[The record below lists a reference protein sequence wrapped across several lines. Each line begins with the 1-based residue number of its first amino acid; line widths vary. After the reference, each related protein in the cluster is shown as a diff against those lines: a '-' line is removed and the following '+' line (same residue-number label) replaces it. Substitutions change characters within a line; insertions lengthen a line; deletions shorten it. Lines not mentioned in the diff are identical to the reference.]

1 MRARFAAVAVIFA
14 ASVVFGQLKESV
26 TVSVVEVPVTV
37 VDRAGNPI
45 KGLTRENFEVIDEG
59 KKREISSLDS
69 IDFSSIESV
78 SLTSPL
84 NPAARRNFLLV
95 FDLTFSSPNSISRAR
110 QGARDFVTKMV
121 EKRDRVGVATV
132 DVDHGFRF
140 LTAFTTDRNLVDAA
154 IANPATFHG
163 NDPLQLAGML
173 PIEQVASTTGADANS
188 NGIQKNQAAGE
199 INDMV
204 KRAGKAEDQY
214 NRQRIDRQVNLL
226 AGLTKALRAVNGQK
240 HIVLLSEGFD
250 PRLIQ
255 GRDAG
260 INSDQVT
267 ENAAVERGEIW
278 NVDNDNR
285 FGSSTSMS
293 LVDRLTEVA
302 KRSDVILDTVDIR
315 GIRTDSDAAAAG
327 YSHKSNEGLHLLANA
342 TGGTVFKN
350 ANNLATD
357 FQRVVKAQEVV
368 YVLAFT
374 APTSQPG
381 KFHNLKVRLVNA
393 PSGARATY
401 RAGYYEAGTESSVE
415 RTLSN
420 AEIIIGDIR
429 QDAIHVSAL
438 TAPFPTR
445 TANAQVPVILEINGR
460 DLAEGVKG
468 NTASTEIFVY
478 AFDEQGLVR
487 DSLYQRMGVDLEKV
501 GSQLRSSGIKYYG
514 TLSLPEGKYAVK
526 TLVRIAESDRKGYV
540 RSDVVVPRPSDT
552 SLSQPFFFE
561 EPGKWLMVKGGT
573 HDKSNSG
580 YPFEVNGEPFIPS
593 AMVRV
598 HNGEARKFAVFVQN
612 ATPDEITLDTNPKAK
627 LVSQLKSAN
636 GSKFV
641 FQLDGPIGNVATLD
655 VTAKKNGSTIQQT
668 SSVGLVVQ

>member
-1 MRARFAAVAVIFA
+1 MRARFATAAVIFA
-14 ASVVFGQLKESV
+14 ASVVFGQVKESV

-37 VDRAGNPI
+37 VDRAGNAI
-45 KGLTRENFEVIDEG
+45 KGLTRENFEIIDEG

-69 IDFSSIESV
+69 IDFSSVESM
-78 SLTSPL
+78 SQASPL

-95 FDLTFSSPNSISRAR
+95 FDLTFSSPSSIARAQ

-163 NDPLQLAGML
+163 SDPLQLAGNL
-173 PIEQVASTTGADANS
+173 PIAEVSTVSASSGKIDKPDVNA
-188 NGIQKNQAAGE
+188 E
-199 INDMV
+199 YNDMV
-204 KRAGKAEDQY
+204 RRAGKMEDQY
-214 NRQRIDRQVNLL
+214 NRQKIDRQVNLL
-226 AGLTKALRAVNGQK
+226 SGLTKALRAVNGQK
-240 HIVLLSEGFD
+240 HLVLLSEGFD

-260 INSDQVT
+260 TTSQQVA
-267 ENAAVERGEIW
+267 ENQAIEHGEIW

-293 LVDRLTEVA
+293 LVDKLAEVA
-302 KRSDVILDTVDIR
+302 KRSDVILDAVDIR
-315 GIRTDSDAAAAG
+315 GIRSDSDASG
-327 YSHKSNEGLHLLANA
+327 FNRKSNEGLHLLTNS
-342 TGGTVFKN
+342 TGGTVFQN

-381 KFHNLKVRLVNA
+381 KFHNLKIRLVNA
-393 PSGARATY
+393 PAGARATF
-401 RAGYYEAGTESSVE
+401 RAGYYEAGTETSTE

-429 QDAIHVSAL
+429 QDAIHISAL
-438 TAPFPTR
+438 VAPFPTR
-445 TANAQVPVILEINGR
+445 TTNAQIPVILEINGK
-460 DLAEGVKG
+460 DVVDGVKG

-478 AFDEQGLVR
+478 AFDEESLVR
-487 DSLYQRMGVDLEKV
+487 DSLYQRMGVDLAKL
-501 GSQLRSSGIKYYG
+501 GPQLRSSGIKYYG
-514 TLSLPEGKYAVK
+514 TLSLPEGKYVIK
-526 TLVRIAESDRKGYV
+526 TLVRIAESDKKGYV
-540 RSDVVVPRPSDT
+540 RTDLVVPRPSDT
-552 SLSQPFFFE
+552 TVSQPFFFE

-627 LVSQLKSAN
+627 LVSQVKSAN

-655 VTAKKNGSTIQQT
+655 VTAKKKGSTIPHT

>member
-1 MRARFAAVAVIFA
+1 MRARFAAAAVIFA
-14 ASVVFGQLKESV
+14 ASVVFGQVKESV

-37 VDRAGNPI
+37 VDRAGNAI
-45 KGLTRENFEVIDEG
+45 KGLTRENFEIIDEG

-69 IDFSSIESV
+69 IDFSSVESM
-78 SLTSPL
+78 SQASPM

-95 FDLTFSSPNSISRAR
+95 FDLTFSAPSSIARAQ
-110 QGARDFVTKMV
+110 QGARDFVTKLV
-121 EKRDRVGVATV
+121 ERRDRVGVATV

-154 IANPATFHG
+154 IANPSTFHG

-173 PIEQVASTTGADANS
+173 PIQEVSTVSSSSGNKVDADA
-188 NGIQKNQAAGE
+188 E
-199 INDMV
+199 FNDTV
-204 KRAGKAEDQY
+204 RRAGKMEDQY
-214 NRQRIDRQVNLL
+214 NRQKIDRQVNLL
-226 AGLTKALRAVNGQK
+226 SGLTKALRAVNGQK
-240 HIVLLSEGFD
+240 HLVLLSEGFD

-260 INSDQVT
+260 TTSQQVA
-267 ENAAVERGEIW
+267 ESQAIERGEIW

-293 LVDRLTEVA
+293 LVDKLAEVA
-302 KRSDVILDTVDIR
+302 KRSDVILDAVDIR
-315 GIRTDSDAAAAG
+315 GIRTDSDAASG
-327 YSHKSNEGLHLLANA
+327 INRKSNEGLHLLVNS
-342 TGGTVFKN
+342 TGGTVFQN

-381 KFHNLKVRLVNA
+381 KFHNLKIRLVNA
-393 PSGARATY
+393 PSGARPTF
-401 RAGYYEAGTESSVE
+401 RAGYYEVGTETSVE

-438 TAPFPTR
+438 AAPFPTR
-445 TANAQVPVILEINGR
+445 TTNAQIPVILEINGK
-460 DLAEGVKG
+460 DIVDGVKG
-468 NTASTEIFVY
+468 STASTEIFVY

-487 DSLYQRMGVDLEKV
+487 DSLYQRMGIDLDKV
-501 GSQLRSSGIKYYG
+501 GPQLRSSGIKYYG
-514 TLSLPEGKYAVK
+514 TLSLPEGKYVIK
-526 TLVRIAESDRKGYV
+526 TLVRIAESDKKGYV
-540 RSDVVVPRPSDT
+540 RTDLVVPRPSET
-552 SLSQPFFFE
+552 TVSQPFFFE

-580 YPFEVNGEPFIPS
+580 YPFEVNGEAFIPS
-593 AMVRV
+593 AVVRV
-598 HNGEARKFAVFVQN
+598 RNGEARKFAVFVQN

-655 VTAKKNGSTIQQT
+655 VTAKKKGSTIQQT

>member
-1 MRARFAAVAVIFA
+1 MRARFAAAAVIFA
-14 ASVVFGQLKESV
+14 ASVVFGQVKESV

-37 VDRAGNPI
+37 VDRGGNPI
-45 KGLTRENFEVIDEG
+45 KGLTRENFEIIDEG

-69 IDFSSIESV
+69 IDFSSVESM
-78 SLTSPL
+78 SLASPL

-95 FDLTFSSPNSISRAR
+95 FDLTFSSPNSISRAQ

-121 EKRDRVGVATV
+121 VKRDRVGVATV

-154 IANPATFHG
+154 IANPSTFRG
-163 NDPLQLAGML
+163 NDPLQLAGMI
-173 PIEQVASTTGADANS
+173 PIEQMSTTSSGETSKGVD
-188 NGIQKNQAAGE
+188 KNQAAAE

-214 NRQRIDRQVNLL
+214 NRQKIDRQVNLL

-240 HIVLLSEGFD
+240 HLVLLSEGFD

-260 INSDQVT
+260 ISADQVT
-267 ENAAVERGEIW
+267 ENAATERGEIW

-293 LVDRLTEVA
+293 LVDKLTEVA
-302 KRSDVILDTVDIR
+302 KRSDVILDAVDIR
-315 GIRTDSDAAAAG
+315 GIRTDSDASSPG
-327 YSHKSNEGLHLLANA
+327 YSRKSNEGLHLLANS

-350 ANNLATD
+350 ANDLATD
-357 FQRVVKAQEVV
+357 FQRVIKAQEVV

-381 KFHNLKVRLVNA
+381 KFHNLKVRLVNV

-401 RAGYYEAGTESSVE
+401 RSGYYEAGTETSME

-420 AEIIIGDIR
+420 AEIVIGDIR

-438 TAPFPTR
+438 AAPFPTR
-445 TANAQVPVILEINGR
+445 TTNAQIPVILEINGK
-460 DLAEGVKG
+460 DIVEGVKG

-487 DSLYQRMGVDLEKV
+487 DSLYQRMGIDLVHVPYKGAGPAAQAVVAGEV
-501 GSQLRSSGIKYYG
+501 G
-514 TLSLPEGKYAVK
+514 
-526 TLVRIAESDRKGYV
+526 
-540 RSDVVVPRPSDT
+540 
-552 SLSQPFFFE
+552 
-561 EPGKWLMVKGGT
+561 
-573 HDKSNSG
+573 
-580 YPFEVNGEPFIPS
+580 
-593 AMVRV
+593 
-598 HNGEARKFAVFVQN
+598 
-612 ATPDEITLDTNPKAK
+612 
-627 LVSQLKSAN
+627 
-636 GSKFV
+636 
-641 FQLDGPIGNVATLD
+641 
-655 VTAKKNGSTIQQT
+655 VTI
-668 SSVGLVVQ
+668 SSVPAATSKKSHA

>member
-1 MRARFAAVAVIFA
+1 MKTRFAAAAVIFA

-37 VDRAGNPI
+37 VDRAGNAI
-45 KGLTRENFEVIDEG
+45 KGLTRENFEIIDEG

-69 IDFSSIESV
+69 IDFSSVESMNQA
-78 SLTSPL
+78 SPL

-95 FDLTFSSPNSISRAR
+95 FDLTFSSPSSVARAQ

-132 DVDHGFRF
+132 DVDRGFRF

-163 NDPLQLAGML
+163 SDPLQLAGTL
-173 PIEQVASTTGADANS
+173 PVAEVSTVSGSSGKIDKPDAN
-188 NGIQKNQAAGE
+188 AE
-199 INDMV
+199 YNDMV
-204 KRAGKAEDQY
+204 RRAGKMEDQY
-214 NRQRIDRQVNLL
+214 NRQKIDRQVNLL
-226 AGLTKALRAVNGQK
+226 SGLTKALRAVNGQK
-240 HIVLLSEGFD
+240 HLVLLSEGFD

-260 INSDQVT
+260 ITSQQVA
-267 ENAAVERGEIW
+267 ENQAIEHGEIW

-285 FGSSTSMS
+285 FGSSSSMS
-293 LVDRLTEVA
+293 LVDRLAEVA
-302 KRSDVILDTVDIR
+302 KRSDVILDAVDIR
-315 GIRTDSDAAAAG
+315 GIRSDSDASG
-327 YSHKSNEGLHLLANA
+327 FNRKSNEGLHLLANS
-342 TGGTVFKN
+342 TGGTVFQN
-350 ANNLATD
+350 ANQLATD

-368 YVLAFT
+368 YVLAFS

-381 KFHNLKVRLVNA
+381 KFHNLKVRLLNA
-393 PSGARATY
+393 PAGARATY

-420 AEIIIGDIR
+420 AEIIIGDVR
-429 QDAIHVSAL
+429 QDAIHISAL
-438 TAPFPTR
+438 AAPFPTR
-445 TANAQVPVILEINGR
+445 TTNAQIPVILEINGK
-460 DLAEGVKG
+460 DIVDGVKG
-468 NTASTEIFVY
+468 DTASTEIFVY

-487 DSLYQRMGVDLEKV
+487 DSLYQRMGVDLAKL
-501 GSQLRSSGIKYYG
+501 GPQLRSSGIKYYG
-514 TLSLPEGKYAVK
+514 TLSLPEGKYVIK
-526 TLVRIAESDRKGYV
+526 TLVRVAESDRKGYV
-540 RSDVVVPRPSDT
+540 RTDLVVPRPSDT
-552 SLSQPFFFE
+552 TVSQPFFFE

-593 AMVRV
+593 ATVRV
-598 HNGEARKFAVFVQN
+598 RNGEARKFAVFVQN

-655 VTAKKNGSTIQQT
+655 VTAKKKGSTIQQT

>member
-1 MRARFAAVAVIFA
+1 MRARFAAAAVIFA
-14 ASVVFGQLKESV
+14 ASVVFGQVKESV

-37 VDRAGNPI
+37 VDRGGNPI
-45 KGLTRENFEVIDEG
+45 KGLTRENFEIIDEG

-69 IDFSSIESV
+69 IDFSSVESM
-78 SLTSPL
+78 SLASPL

-95 FDLTFSSPNSISRAR
+95 FDLTFSSPNSISRAQ

-121 EKRDRVGVATV
+121 VKRDRVGVATV

-154 IANPATFHG
+154 IANPSTFRG
-163 NDPLQLAGML
+163 NDPLQLAGMI
-173 PIEQVASTTGADANS
+173 PIEQMSTTSSGETSKGVD
-188 NGIQKNQAAGE
+188 KNQAAAE

-214 NRQRIDRQVNLL
+214 NRQKIDRQVNLL

-240 HIVLLSEGFD
+240 HLVLLSEGFD

-260 INSDQVT
+260 ISADQVT
-267 ENAAVERGEIW
+267 ENAATERGEIW

-293 LVDRLTEVA
+293 LVDKLTEVA
-302 KRSDVILDTVDIR
+302 KRSDVILDAVDIR
-315 GIRTDSDAAAAG
+315 GIRTDSDASSAG
-327 YSHKSNEGLHLLANA
+327 YSRKSNEGLHLLANS

-350 ANNLATD
+350 ANDLATD
-357 FQRVVKAQEVV
+357 FQRVIKAQEVV

-381 KFHNLKVRLVNA
+381 KFHNLKVRLVNV

-401 RAGYYEAGTESSVE
+401 RSGYYEAGTETSME

-420 AEIIIGDIR
+420 AEIVIGDIR

-438 TAPFPTR
+438 AAPFPTR
-445 TANAQVPVILEINGR
+445 TTNAQIPVILEINGK
-460 DLAEGVKG
+460 DIVEGVKG

-487 DSLYQRMGVDLEKV
+487 DSLYQRMGIDLDKV
-501 GSQLRSSGIKYYG
+501 GPQLRSSGIKYYG
-514 TLSLPEGKYAVK
+514 TLSLPEGKYAIK
-526 TLVRIAESDRKGYV
+526 TLVRIAESDKKGYV
-540 RSDVVVPRPSDT
+540 RTDLVVPRPSDT
-552 SLSQPFFFE
+552 TVSQPFFFE

-580 YPFEVNGEPFIPS
+580 YPFEVNGEAFIPS

-598 HNGEARKFAVFVQN
+598 HNGEPRKFAVFVQN
-612 ATPDEITLDTNPKAK
+612 ATPDELTLDTNPKAK
-627 LVSQLKSAN
+627 LVSQHKSAN

-655 VTAKKNGSTIQQT
+655 VTAKKKGSTIQQT

>member
-1 MRARFAAVAVIFA
+1 MKARFAAAAVIFA
-14 ASVVFGQLKESV
+14 ASVVFGQVKESV

-37 VDRAGNPI
+37 VDRAGNAI
-45 KGLTRENFEVIDEG
+45 KGLTRENFEIIDEG

-69 IDFSSIESV
+69 IDFSSVESM
-78 SLTSPL
+78 SQASPL

-95 FDLTFSSPNSISRAR
+95 FDLTFSSPSSITRAQ

-132 DVDHGFRF
+132 DVDRGFRF

-154 IANPATFHG
+154 IANPATFRG
-163 NDPLQLAGML
+163 NDPLQLAGTL
-173 PIEQVASTTGADANS
+173 PIAEVSNISATSGGRVDA
-188 NGIQKNQAAGE
+188 IAE
-199 INDMV
+199 FNDMV
-204 KRAGKAEDQY
+204 RRAGKAEDQY
-214 NRQRIDRQVNLL
+214 NRQKIDRQVNLL
-226 AGLTKALRAVNGQK
+226 AGLAKTLRSVSGQK
-240 HIVLLSEGFD
+240 HLVLLSEGFD

-260 INSDQVT
+260 VSSQQVV
-267 ENAAVERGEIW
+267 ENAAAESGEIW

-285 FGSSTSMS
+285 FGSATSMS
-293 LVDRLTEVA
+293 LVDRLAEAA
-302 KRSDVILDTVDIR
+302 KRSDVILDAVDIR
-315 GIRTDSDAAAAG
+315 GVRSDTDAATG
-327 YSHKSNEGLHLLANA
+327 FDRKSNEGLHLLANSA
-342 TGGTVFKN
+342 GGTVFKN
-350 ANNLATD
+350 ANSLATD
-357 FQRVVKAQEVV
+357 FQRVLKAQEVV
-368 YVLAFT
+368 YVLAFA

-381 KFHNLKVRLVNA
+381 KFHNLKIRLVNA
-393 PSGARATY
+393 PAGARATY
-401 RAGYYEAGTESSVE
+401 RAGYYEAGTESAAE

-420 AEIIIGDIR
+420 AEIVIGDVR
-429 QDAIHVSAL
+429 QDAVHLSAL
-438 TAPFPTR
+438 AAPFPTR
-445 TANAQVPVILEINGR
+445 TANAQVPVIVEINGK
-460 DLAEGVKG
+460 DIVEGLKG

-501 GSQLRSSGIKYYG
+501 GAQLRSSGIKYYG
-514 TLSLPEGKYAVK
+514 TLSLPEGKYAIK
-526 TLVRIAESDRKGYV
+526 TLVRIAESDKKGYV
-540 RSDVVVPRPSDT
+540 RTDLVVPHPGDT
-552 SLSQPFFFE
+552 TVSQPFFFE

-593 AMVRV
+593 ATVRV
-598 HNGEARKFAVFVQN
+598 RNGEARKFAVFVQN
-612 ATPDEITLDTNPKAK
+612 ASPDEITLDTNPKAK

-655 VTAKKNGSTIQQT
+655 VTAKKKGSTIQQT

>member
-1 MRARFAAVAVIFA
+1 MRARFAAAAVIFA
-14 ASVVFGQLKESV
+14 ASVVSGQVKESV

-37 VDRAGNPI
+37 VDRGGNPI
-45 KGLTRENFEVIDEG
+45 RGLTRENFEITDEG
-59 KKREISSLDS
+59 KKREISSLDI
-69 IDFSSIESV
+69 IDFSSVESV
-78 SLTSPL
+78 SQASPL

-95 FDLTFSSPNSISRAR
+95 FDLTFSSPNSIARAQ

-154 IANPATFHG
+154 IANPSTFRG

-173 PIEQVASTTGADANS
+173 PIQEMSTTTSPAAQK
-188 NGIQKNQAAGE
+188 NGIEKPDAAAE
-199 INDMV
+199 FNDMV
-204 KRAGKAEDQY
+204 RRAGKAEDQY
-214 NRQRIDRQVNLL
+214 NRQKIDRQVNLL
-226 AGLTKALRAVNGQK
+226 AGLTKALRAVRGQK
-240 HIVLLSEGFD
+240 HLVLLSEGFD

-260 INSDQVT
+260 STSQQVT
-267 ENAAVERGEIW
+267 ENTAVEHGEIW

-293 LVDRLTEVA
+293 LVDKLADVA
-302 KRSDVILDTVDIR
+302 RRSDVILDAVDIR
-315 GIRTDSDAAAAG
+315 GIRTDSDAASG
-327 YSHKSNEGLHLLANA
+327 FNRKSNEGLHLLANS
-342 TGGTVFKN
+342 TGGTVFQN
-350 ANNLATD
+350 ANNLGTD

-381 KFHNLKVRLVNA
+381 KFHNLKIRLINA
-393 PSGARATY
+393 PGGARATS
-401 RAGYYEAGTESSVE
+401 RAGYYEAGTESSTE

-420 AEIIIGDIR
+420 AEIIIGDVR
-429 QDAIHVSAL
+429 QDSVHISAL
-438 TAPFPTR
+438 VAPFPTR
-445 TANAQVPVILEINGR
+445 TTNAQVPVILEISGR
-460 DLAEGVKG
+460 DVVEGVKG
-468 NTASTEIFVY
+468 NTAGTEIFVY

-487 DSLYQRMGVDLEKV
+487 DSLYQRMGFDLDKV
-501 GSQLRSSGIKYYG
+501 GAQLRSSGIKYYG
-514 TLSLPEGKYAVK
+514 TLSLPEGKYAIK
-526 TLVRIAESDRKGYV
+526 TLVRIGESDKKGYV
-540 RSDVVVPRPSDT
+540 RTDLVVPRPSET
-552 SLSQPFFFE
+552 TVSQPFFFE

-598 HNGEARKFAVFVQN
+598 HDGEARKFAVFVQN
-612 ATPDEITLDTNPKAK
+612 ASPDEITLDTNPKAK
-627 LVSQLKSAN
+627 LVSQLKSEN

-655 VTAKKNGSTIQQT
+655 VTAKKKGSAIQQT
-668 SSVGLVVQ
+668 SKVGLVAQ